1 MKKYYSLFL
10 MGWLLYVVAA
20 TVAMAQVL
28 PVKIQ
33 GQVLDAES
41 NQAIVKANVF
51 LSGTSVG
58 VVTDAKGRF
67 VLNDSLP
74 KGQYTLVFSH
84 VSYDNEAKQ
93 ITVDQAISQEV
104 NVLLIPKK
112 GKLLKEITIV
122 AKTDKR
128 WKGQLARFK
137 REFLGTSKIAR
148 KCKILNPWVL
158 DFKEK
163 DQTLQATAADE
174 IIIENPVLGYK
185 IYCLLKGFSNKKL
198 YTTYQGYYRFE
209 QLSPPNKRQARK
221 REKNRIKAFQ
231 GSFKHFM
238 SALLYKRLD
247 VEGFAIYYTRDSPEQ
262 KVNPKLQPINP
273 RQLYNQDAQSFN
285 FIVPHYLRV
294 IYMKEQ
300 EENAF
305 LKWQF
310 GKYAYNIRTG
320 FQSSMVHVNGG
331 SLKVSDLGITMDDPA
346 KLKSYGY
353 WAWERVGDMLP
364 TDFFPKS
371 LLNTIRASQFQTVKK
386 LKAFSQ
392 HHPQEKIY
400 LHQDKSY
407 YVAGDTL
414 WFSGYVVDASTHR
427 PSAVSKT
434 VFVDLI
440 DDKGEIK
447 HQLVLHNQGGKVNGE
462 FLLNQEIDPGQYRL
476 RAYTQFMA
484 DFSRPYLFNRMFE
497 VGLSSKK
504 SVKAKLSYQHALQV
518 QNKVINYHLR
528 LFEGFEETLVN
539 RKLAI
544 EIKVAGKTYATE
556 KIKVDAK
563 GHIQGVIKFPSDHK
577 VPYVELIASNTKN
590 GFKESFKI
598 PVQVRKKQL
607 FFFPEGG
614 DLIAG
619 LVNQVAF
626 KALDKNGLGS
636 EVKGYISNRK
646 GQKVATIQSSHLGM
660 GKFSFIPNKK
670 GLYTAVI
677 THKDGSRQSFVLPTV
692 KAHGYVLQVDNSNAE
707 KVSFEVLTNFRQK
720 QKNSVIGHR
729 RGQAAY
735 AFEGEVSRSE
745 PVIFDIPKTSLPG
758 GMLHFTLFNVLS
770 TPQCE
775 RLVFIKK
782 RNPLDIKIQMPAT
795 TVAPQEKVQLS
806 LQVKNQHGENAVANL
821 SIAVVNA
828 DLIETNEQHSHI
840 VSELLL
846 KSDLKGFIEQPNFY
860 FKDNQPT
867 TNQALDLLMMTQG
880 WRRFTWKQVL
890 KPGQQLP
897 DTISTGGLSISGVLK
912 ATSGWPLKEGTV
924 TLISPQAKMFKTTA
938 IDKKGRFT
946 FNNLVLAKGTKILL
960 QGFNRKGKPN
970 VKITLDKPPMPLE
983 VEFLEGYPELSA
995 DDKYDDYLRNH
1006 ARQLQLLNSLGV
1018 GSGQMLKEVEVK
1030 AKKIRGRIYE
1040 KGQGQIYARPTSRL
1054 RLDSANADVAPY
1066 PNIFEY
1072 VRGRLGGIRVAKV
1085 LSEGFPR
1092 YAIFVR
1098 GSNTATLSG
1107 GIEPLYLLDGSPI
1120 SANTLETIPLERI
1133 AFVDVLGMA
1142 EALIFGSP
1150 GVFAVY
1156 TKKDEIKARPKYRPG
1171 RLSFVSKSG
1180 YHKAREFYIPPY
1192 DQEAYRKRNLPDLRS
1207 TIYWNPNVEIKD
1219 GKATVSFYN
1228 AGSEAKYKI
1237 VVEGVAKDGAVGRQE
1252 YYYLVKSQE

>member
-1 MKKYYSLFL
+1 MKKYCSLLL
-10 MGWLLYVVAA
+10 MGWLYAA
-20 TVAMAQVL
+20 SVTVAIAQAL

-41 NQAIVKANVF
+41 NQAIAKVNVF
-51 LSGTSVG
+51 LSGTRAG
-58 VVTDAKGRF
+58 AVTDSKGRF
-67 VLNDSLP
+67 TLKDSLP

-84 VSYDNEAKQ
+84 VSYDNEVKQ

-122 AKTDKR
+122 AKTDER

-185 IYCLLKGFSNKKL
+185 VHCLLKRFSNKKL

-209 QLSPPNKRQARK
+209 LLKSRNKRQAKK
-221 REKNRIKAFQ
+221 RAKNRFKAFQ

-238 SALLYKRLD
+238 NALLYKRLEE
-247 VEGFAIYYTRDSPEQ
+247 EGFAIYYTRDSPEQ
-262 KVNPKLQPINP
+262 KVAPKLQPINP
-273 RQLYNQDAQSFN
+273 TQLYNQDAQNFN

-305 LKWQF
+305 LKWRF

-320 FQSSMVHVNGG
+320 FQSSMVHINGG

-386 LKAFSQ
+386 LKAFTQ

-407 YVAGDTL
+407 YAVGDTL

-427 PSAVSKT
+427 PSVVSKT
-434 VFVDLI
+434 VLVDLI
-440 DDKGEIK
+440 DNKGEIK
-447 HQLVLHNQGGKVNGE
+447 RQLVLYNQGGKVNGE
-462 FLLNQEIDPGQYRL
+462 FLLNREIDPGRYRL

-484 DFSRPYLFNRMFE
+484 DFSRPYLFNRIFE
-497 VGLSSKK
+497 IGLSGKK
-504 SVKAKLSYQHALQV
+504 TVKAKLSYQHALQV

-528 LFEGFEETLVN
+528 LFEGFEETLAN

-544 EIKVAGKTYATE
+544 EIKAAGKTYTTE

-563 GHIQGVIKFPSDHK
+563 GHVQGAIRLPSDHK

-590 GFKESFKI
+590 GFKESFRI

-614 DLIAG
+614 DLTAD

-636 EVKGYISNRK
+636 EVKGYISNQK
-646 GQKVATIQSSHLGM
+646 GQKIATIQSTHLGM
-660 GKFSFIPNKK
+660 GKFSFTPNRK

-677 THKDGSRQSFVLPTV
+677 THKDGTRQSFVLPTV
-692 KAHGYVLQVDNSNAE
+692 KAKGYVLHVDNNGTE
-707 KVSFEVLTNFRQK
+707 KVSFKILTSFRQK
-720 QKNSVIGHR
+720 QKISVIGHR

-745 PVIFDIPKTSLPG
+745 PVAFDIPKTSLPG
-758 GMLHFTLFNVLS
+758 GLLHFTLFDAAL

-782 RNPLDIKIQMPAT
+782 RNPLDIAIQMPAT

-806 LQVKNQHGENAVANL
+806 LQVNNQQGGNAANL
-821 SIAVVNA
+821 SIAVVNT

-846 KSDLKGFIEQPNFY
+846 KSDLRGFVEQPNFY

-880 WRRFTWKQVL
+880 WRRFTWQQVL
-890 KPGQQLP
+890 KPDEQVP
-897 DTISTGGLSISGVLK
+897 DTISNGGLSISGIVK

-924 TLISPQAKMFKTTA
+924 TLIAPQAKMFKTTA

-960 QGFNRKGKPN
+960 QGFNHKGKPN
-970 VKITLDKPPMPLE
+970 VKITLDTPPIPLK

-995 DDKYDDYLRNH
+995 DADKYDHYLRNH

-1018 GSGQMLKEVEVK
+1018 GDGQMLKEVEVK

-1054 RLDSANADVAPY
+1054 RLDSANAGAAPY

-1072 VRGRLGGIRVAKV
+1072 VRGRLGGIRVTKV

-1092 YAIFVR
+1092 YAVFVR

-1107 GIEPLYLLDGSPI
+1107 GIEPLYLLDGSPV
-1120 SANTLETIPLERI
+1120 SPNTLETIPLEWI
-1133 AFVDVLGMA
+1133 AFVDVLGAA
-1142 EALIFGSP
+1142 EALIFGRP

-1156 TKKDEIKARPKYRPG
+1156 TKKGEIKARPKYRPG
-1171 RLSFVSKSG
+1171 RLSFTSKIG
-1180 YHKAREFYIPPY
+1180 YHKAREFYVPPY